1 MYPVA
6 SAFKDTPA
14 AVNYPDLKGKTNWL
28 CEVPA
33 AHLCFSLFKS
43 VQEIY
48 VGNIA
53 FVVRINLGHQ
63 LMELLLTHTETK
75 AF

>member
-14 AVNYPDLKGKTNWL
+14 AVNYSDLKGKTNWL

-43 VQEIY
+43 VQEI
-48 VGNIA
+48 
-53 FVVRINLGHQ
+53 
-63 LMELLLTHTETK
+63 
-75 AF
+75 